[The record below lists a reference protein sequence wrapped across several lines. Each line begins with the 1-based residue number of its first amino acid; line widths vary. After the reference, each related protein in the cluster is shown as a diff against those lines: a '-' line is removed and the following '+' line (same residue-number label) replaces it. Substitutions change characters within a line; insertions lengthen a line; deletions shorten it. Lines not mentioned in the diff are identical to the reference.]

1 MKNGKKNMNDKLKL
15 KGHMKAFMRWPLIL
29 SALLIVLNILVY
41 CVSVKAGLVV
51 SAGVLIYVGIAVVV
65 LRCHRPFIVNEL
77 IAFANQYDSL
87 EKRILEELA
96 LPYAIMDMNGRMIW
110 SNKVFAELTGKDQF
124 YKKNISTIFPDVT
137 ADKLPVADKKEISE
151 ISTQFGEKIYRV
163 SMQRVELGEIVAGSE
178 TLENTDKNVSLIA
191 MYMYDDTELKEY
203 IKKNED
209 NKLVVALAYLDNYE
223 EALESVEDVRRSLL
237 IALIDRKITKYF
249 SNFDGLVKKLEK
261 DKYFLIMRQS
271 SLDTLKEQRFH
282 ILDEVKTVNIG
293 NEMAITLSIG
303 VGLNAATYIQN
314 YEYSRIA
321 IEMALGRGG
330 DQVVIKNGN
339 NITYYGGKTQQME
352 KATRVKARVKE
363 QALKEFMSTKD
374 RVVVMGH
381 KITDVD
387 ALGAGIGIYR
397 AGKTLGKPV
406 HIVVNDPTKSIR
418 PLIAEYTNNS
428 EYEPSMFVDSA
439 QAKDLID
446 NNTVVVVVDTNR
458 PSYTE
463 CEELLYMTKTVVVL
477 DHHRRGSEVIENAV
491 LSYVEPYAS
500 SACEMVAEILQY
512 FSDDLRIR
520 NIEADCLY
528 AGIVIDTNN
537 FTTRAGVRTFEAAAF
552 LRRSG
557 ADVTRVRKLLRD
569 DLKSY
574 QARADAVRT
583 AHIYRNCFAI
593 STCPSEN
600 LDSPTVVGAQAA
612 NELLNIAGVK
622 ASFVLTQ
629 YNNEI
634 YISARAIDEIN
645 VQVMMEKMGG
655 GGHMNIAG
663 AQVKASPDE
672 VERMLKDIIDQEYQ
686 EENIK

>member
-1 MKNGKKNMNDKLKL
+1 
-15 KGHMKAFMRWPLIL
+15 MKAFMSWPLIL
-29 SALLIVLNILVY
+29 CALLVVLNILVY
-41 CVSVKAGLVV
+41 ITDVKAGIVV
-51 SAGVLIYVGIAVVV
+51 SVGILIYIGIAVVV
-65 LRCHRPFIVNEL
+65 LRCHKPFVVYDL
-77 IAFANQYDSL
+77 IAFANQYDTL

-96 LPYAIMDMNGRMIW
+96 LPYAIMDMNGRLIW

-124 YKKNISTIFPDVT
+124 YRKNISSIFPDVT
-137 ADKLPVADKKEISE
+137 PDKLPSAGKKEISE
-151 ISTQFGEKIYRV
+151 ISTQVGDRIYRL
-163 SMQRVELGEIVAGSE
+163 SMQRVSMGEVIANSELFEKV
-178 TLENTDKNVSLIA
+178 DKSPDLIA
-191 MYMYDDTELKEY
+191 MYMYDDTELTEY
-203 IKKNED
+203 IQKNED

-271 SLDTLKEQRFH
+271 SLEALKEQRFH

-303 VGLNAATYIQN
+303 IGLNAANYLQN

-339 NITYYGGKTQQME
+339 NITYYGGKTQQVE
-352 KATRVKARVKE
+352 KTTRVKARVKA
-363 QALKEFMSTKD
+363 QALKEFMSTKE

-387 ALGAGIGIYR
+387 ALGAAIGIYR
-397 AGKTLGKPV
+397 AGRTLGKTV
-406 HIVVNDPTKSIR
+406 NIVVNDPTTSIR
-418 PLIAEYTNNS
+418 PLMAGYMNNPD
-428 EYEPSMFVDSA
+428 YEPSMFVNSA
-439 QAKDLID
+439 QAKDLVD
-446 NNTVVVVVDTNR
+446 NNTVVVVVDTNK

-463 CEELLYMTKTVVVL
+463 CQDLLYMTKTVVVL

-520 NIEADCLY
+520 NMEADCLY
-528 AGIVIDTNN
+528 AGIMIDTNN

-569 DLKSY
+569 NLESY
-574 QARADAVRT
+574 KARAEAVRT
-583 AHIYRNCFAI
+583 ASIYRNYFAI
-593 STCPSEN
+593 ARCPSEGV
-600 LDSPTVVGAQAA
+600 DSPTVVGAQAA

-629 YNNEI
+629 YNDEV

-672 VERMLKDIIDQEYQ
+672 VERMLKEIIDQEYQ
-686 EENIK
+686 EENVK

>member
-1 MKNGKKNMNDKLKL
+1 
-15 KGHMKAFMRWPLIL
+15 MKAFMSWPLIL
-29 SALLIVLNILVY
+29 CALLVVLNILVY
-41 CVSVKAGLVV
+41 ITDVKAGIVV
-51 SAGVLIYVGIAVVV
+51 SVGILIYIGIAVVV
-65 LRCHRPFIVNEL
+65 LRCHKPFVVNDL
-77 IAFANQYDSL
+77 IAFANQYDTL

-96 LPYAIMDMNGRMIW
+96 LPYAIMDMNGRLIW

-124 YKKNISTIFPDVT
+124 YRKNISSIFPDVT
-137 ADKLPVADKKEISE
+137 PDKLPSAGKKEISE
-151 ISTQFGEKIYRV
+151 ISTQVGDRIYRL
-163 SMQRVELGEIVAGSE
+163 SMQRVSMGEVIANSELFEKV
-178 TLENTDKNVSLIA
+178 DKSPDLIA
-191 MYMYDDTELKEY
+191 MYMYDDTELTEY
-203 IKKNED
+203 IQKNED

-271 SLDTLKEQRFH
+271 SLETLKEQRFH

-303 VGLNAATYIQN
+303 IGLNAANYLQN

-339 NITYYGGKTQQME
+339 NITYYGGKTQQVE
-352 KATRVKARVKE
+352 KTTRVKARVKA
-363 QALKEFMSTKD
+363 QALKEFMSTKE

-387 ALGAGIGIYR
+387 ALGAAIGIYR
-397 AGKTLGKPV
+397 AGRTLGKTV
-406 HIVVNDPTKSIR
+406 NIVVNDPTTSIR
-418 PLIAEYTNNS
+418 PLMAGYMNNPD
-428 EYEPSMFVDSA
+428 YEPSMFVNSA
-439 QAKDLID
+439 QAKELVD
-446 NNTVVVVVDTNR
+446 NNTVVVVVDTNK

-463 CEELLYMTKTVVVL
+463 CQDLLYMTKTVVVL

-520 NIEADCLY
+520 NMEADCLY
-528 AGIVIDTNN
+528 AGIMIDTNN

-569 DLKSY
+569 NLESY
-574 QARADAVRT
+574 KARAEAVRT
-583 AHIYRNCFAI
+583 ASIYRNYFAI
-593 STCPSEN
+593 ARCPSEGV
-600 LDSPTVVGAQAA
+600 DSPTVVGAQAA

-629 YNNEI
+629 YNDEV

-672 VERMLKDIIDQEYQ
+672 VERMLKEIIDQEYQ
-686 EENIK
+686 EENVK